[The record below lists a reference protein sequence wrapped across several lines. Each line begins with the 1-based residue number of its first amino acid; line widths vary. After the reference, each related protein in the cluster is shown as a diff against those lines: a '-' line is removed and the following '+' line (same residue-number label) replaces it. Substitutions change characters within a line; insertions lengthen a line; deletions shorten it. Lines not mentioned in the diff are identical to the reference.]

1 MGTKISAL
9 TEETAPNSTDMM
21 VVVNGGV
28 TQKVQI
34 QNVVKAGTA
43 IWARVYHNANQSI
56 PDATN
61 TALAFNSERADTN
74 TIHDT
79 VTNNSRLTCQ
89 TAGVYSITAS
99 VEFAANAT
107 GIRSVGLRLNGT
119 TFLSLQRSPSAG
131 ASVTALLSVA
141 TMYALAA
148 TDYVEVIVS
157 QDSGGALNVLAG
169 GNYSPEFQMSRLG
182 A

>member
-56 PDATN
+56 TDATV

-89 TAGVYSITAS
+89 TAGVYSVVFSAA
-99 VEFAANAT
+99 FAANAT
-107 GIRSVGLRLNGT
+107 GYRYIGIRLDGGNILAYQSS
-119 TFLSLQRSPSAG
+119 LSLGAG
-131 ASVTALLSVA
+131 QGNLMTVSTVF
-141 TMYALAA
+141 ALAA
-148 TDYVEVIVS
+148 AQYVEAIVY
-157 QDSGGALNVLAG
+157 QNSGGALNVVSNVAD
-169 GNYSPEFQMSRLG
+169 SPEFMMIRMG